1 MLRTAVSNA
10 RIAHF
15 QHDRSATA
23 AVEFAILSPILIL
36 VLLGM
41 VAYGI
46 YFGASHSIQQLA
58 ADAARTALAGL
69 SESEREALVT
79 EYIDRNA
86 GKYPFVDPH
95 KLVVEAND
103 STNDGSQFVVSLSYD
118 ASSLPIWGLFNG
130 LVMPDTT
137 IERASTI
144 RIGGL

>member
-1 MLRTAVSNA
+1 MLRTLIFNGRMA
-10 RIAHF
+10 RIHR
-15 QHDRSATA
+15 DRSATA

-58 ADAARTALAGL
+58 ADAARTAIAGL
-69 SESEREALVT
+69 SASERETLVT
-79 EYIDRNA
+79 DYIDRNA
-86 GKYPFVDPH
+86 GKYPFVDPD

-103 STNDGSQFVVSLSYD
+103 STDDGSKFVVSLSYD